1 MNEWRRNE
9 LIENDSASRMDVSA
23 ESETGNA
30 NEDL

>member
-9 LIENDSASRMDVSA
+9 IENDSASRMDVSA